1 MTIVASKWSQS
12 LKNLEINASA
22 IGNIMSK
29 CLVLSADLHEVQT
42 FHLKGRMGDVSLN
55 VDDDVRRLAMSW
67 TKLKTFQS
75 SSAQPNVY
83 FLVNF
88 EDNRGELS

>member
-1 MTIVASKWSQS
+1 
-12 LKNLEINASA
+12 
-22 IGNIMSK
+22 MSK

-88 EDNRGELS
+88 EDNRGELSWIASIVCSIEYFYNPTFQYD